1 MGDRQFSID
10 PVPAG
15 TRIACRVEYDG
26 SQYNGWQSQP
36 HIGTVTVQDKI
47 ERALSEIAAT
57 TVRVHCA
64 GRTDTGV
71 HAFCQIMH
79 FDAPVIRSCKAWVF
93 GGNANLPNDIRI
105 HWALPVNQE
114 FHARFSA
121 LARCYRYIIANTPIR
136 PALVREQ
143 VTWHRRSLN
152 ESQMHNA
159 AQLLVGERDFSAFRA
174 ASCQSKTPMRNIHSI
189 EVHRKGELVVLQVVA
204 NAFLHHMV
212 RNISGSILAVG
223 DGRKS
228 ITWLAEIL
236 AGRDRTAAADTAPA
250 SGLYL
255 ADVKY
260 PTQFEL
266 PRTPYGPMLLGPDC

>member
-1 MGDRQFSID
+1 
-10 PVPAG
+10 
-15 TRIACRVEYDG
+15 
-26 SQYNGWQSQP
+26 
-36 HIGTVTVQDKI
+36 
-47 ERALSEIAAT
+47 
-57 TVRVHCA
+57 
-64 GRTDTGV
+64 
-71 HAFCQIMH
+71 
-79 FDAPVIRSCKAWVF
+79 
-93 GGNANLPNDIRI
+93 
-105 HWALPVNQE
+105 
-114 FHARFSA
+114 
-121 LARCYRYIIANTPIR
+121 
-136 PALVREQ
+136 
-143 VTWHRRSLN
+143 
-152 ESQMHNA
+152 
-159 AQLLVGERDFSAFRA
+159 
-174 ASCQSKTPMRNIHSI
+174 MRNIHSI